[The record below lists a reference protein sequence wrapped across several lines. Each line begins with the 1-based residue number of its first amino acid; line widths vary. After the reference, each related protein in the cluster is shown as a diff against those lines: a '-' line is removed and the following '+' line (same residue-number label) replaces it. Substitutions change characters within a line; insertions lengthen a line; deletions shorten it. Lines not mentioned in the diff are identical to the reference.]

1 MKWILPIFIALIVI
15 YWATAKDRSANA
27 LIESI
32 ASDFRSKGPNPFEIE
47 GFRLGCSGYQD
58 YDNRVELFR

>member
-1 MKWILPIFIALIVI
+1 MKWIVPIFIVLIII
-15 YWATAKDRSANA
+15 YWVTAKDKSANA

-47 GFRLGCSGYQD
+47 GFRLDS
-58 YDNRVELFR
+58 YDNREYYSGAL